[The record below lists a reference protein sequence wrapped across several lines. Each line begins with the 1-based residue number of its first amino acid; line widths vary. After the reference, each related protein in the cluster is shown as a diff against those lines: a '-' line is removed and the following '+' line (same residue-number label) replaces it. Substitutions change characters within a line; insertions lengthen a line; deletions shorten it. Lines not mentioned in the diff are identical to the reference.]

1 MSNDAPVLT
10 SLDAACGTA
19 GGVRG
24 TLFIV
29 MMTIITTR
37 GRDGSG

>member
-1 MSNDAPVLT
+1 MPNDALVLT
-10 SLDAACGTA
+10 SLDAASGTA
-19 GGVRG
+19 VGVRG

-29 MMTIITTR
+29 MMTMITTR